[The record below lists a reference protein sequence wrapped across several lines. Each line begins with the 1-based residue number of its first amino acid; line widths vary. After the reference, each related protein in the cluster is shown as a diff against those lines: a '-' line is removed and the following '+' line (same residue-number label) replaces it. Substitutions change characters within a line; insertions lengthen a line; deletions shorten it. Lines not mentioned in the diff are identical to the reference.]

1 MIYTAV
7 HGQNK
12 KDYIQL
18 TLENQEDLKTLE
30 VIRSIV
36 SRTEYFPF
44 IKSFNKNVFQTYLI
58 NDTFFPVQFL
68 DEVRTRIN
76 QIVYEPIKIINED
89 ILYQKIDRT
98 EFDEWIYSLP
108 LPEKYDITLPN
119 YSYQPES
126 VYQSL
131 VNKIAR
137 IEVGTSGGKTLITY
151 LYCKYLLDHGL
162 IDKNKKILI
171 VVPRKQLCTQLQDD
185 FKEYNSESPT
195 PMYVET
201 IYSGAIK
208 YLDAHVV
215 CGTYQSLSNYDREY
229 FDDFQALIID
239 EVHQG
244 KAYSI
249 RNEIFAKCYNID
261 FTFGLTGTYPEWKT
275 LDYLNIV
282 SMTGKLV
289 LCKKAYQLIDDGNS
303 TPVKINIVR
312 INYSGEDANY
322 SKNLIEQGITGS
334 EKYRIEKEW
343 FQTNNKRTNII
354 LKLIK
359 GIEGNN
365 LILVDTI
372 QYVKILKEFFEEN
385 CPDKIVKIVY
395 GNISAEERNEDKK
408 IMEANDN
415 VIMIAT
421 YATMSTGVSIN
432 NLVNIYFVDGGKS
445 EIRIRQSI
453 GRGLRLHPKKEYCR
467 VFDFQDWMEKSSFK
481 NHSIVRNRIYG
492 EQQFPFKVTEI
503 TI

>member
-1 MIYTAV
+1 MIYQAV

-12 KDYIQL
+12 KDFIQL
-18 TLENQEDLKTLE
+18 TLENQEDLKMIETIE
-30 VIRSIV
+30 SIV
-36 SRTEYFPF
+36 SRTEFFPF
-44 IKSFNKNVFQTYLI
+44 LKSFNKNVHQSYLI
-58 NDTFFPVQFL
+58 NNTFFPAQFL
-68 DEVRTRIN
+68 EEVRSKIN
-76 QIVYEPIKIINED
+76 QIVNEPIKIINEE
-89 ILYQKIDRT
+89 ILYHNIDRKD
-98 EFDEWIYSLP
+98 FDDWIYSLP
-108 LPEKYDITLPN
+108 LPEKYDISLPE

-126 VYQSL
+126 VFQAIK
-131 VNKIAR
+131 NKIAR
-137 IEVGTSGGKTLITY
+137 IEIGTSGGKTLITY

-201 IYSGAIK
+201 IYSGATK
-208 YLDAHVV
+208 YIDAHVV
-215 CGTYQSLSNYDREY
+215 CGTYQSLSNYDKEY

-249 RNEIFAKCYNID
+249 RNEIFAKCFFID
-261 FTFGLTGTYPEWKT
+261 FTFGLTGTYPKWNT

-289 LCKKAYQLIDDGNS
+289 MVKKASELIDDGNS

-312 INYSGEDANY
+312 INYGEDVDY
-322 SKNLIEQGITGS
+322 SKNLIESGIIGG
-334 EKYRIEKEW
+334 EKYRTEKEW
-343 FQTNNKRTNII
+343 FQKNPKRTGLL

-365 LILVDTI
+365 LILVDTVS
-372 QYVKILKEFFEEN
+372 YVQMLEEYFKIN
-385 CPDKIVKIVY
+385 CPDKIVKIVH
-395 GNISAEERNEDKK
+395 GGVSAEERTEDKYL
-408 IMEANDN
+408 MESNDN
-415 VIMIAT
+415 IIMIAT

-432 NLVNIYFVDGGKS
+432 NLVNIYFIDGGKS

-453 GRGLRLHPKKEYCR
+453 GRGMRLHPKKDYCR
-467 VFDFQDWMEKSSFK
+467 VFDFQDMMDKSSFK
-481 NHSIVRNRIYG
+481 NHSIARNKIYA
-492 EQQFPFKVTEI
+492 EQNFPFKVTNV